1 MLRQLCYRRM
11 KNLCKLL
18 KLSVLILL
26 TGCQFLQVSPEK
38 FTNSWLNE
46 NINDFIYEVG
56 LPFKKIALSDGREV
70 YTHEYVAS
78 YEGNSLY
85 CSCSVLV
92 NDDEKI
98 NNIRFSGSIGGCNR
112 LISILKN
119 RQKKT

>member
-1 MLRQLCYRRM
+1 M
-11 KNLCKLL
+11 KNFCKSPQ
-18 KLSVLILL
+18 LSFLILL
-26 TGCQFLQVSPEK
+26 TGCQLLQVSPEK
-38 FTNSWLNE
+38 FTNSWLGE

-56 LPFKKIALSDGREV
+56 LPFKKLALSDGRDV

-92 NDDEKI
+92 NDAGKI
-98 NNIRFSGSIGGCNR
+98 KNIRFNGSIGGCNR

-119 RQKKT
+119 RQKRHDQ